1 VIRERGAPDTTHN
14 DDAETPP
21 AEPGGK
27 ESYHMKRYMTM
38 RTAAAV
44 LAIFVLAQALYAAPD
59 FAAMLKE
66 VDEMG
71 NFGSLDLS
79 VTYTVVDTKPNKPDS
94 VYQWSFFRR
103 DYRDQI
109 VMVFLKPEAQ
119 RGQGIL
125 KVEDDVFMWEPDVGW
140 THTSMSRNIE
150 NSNAKTSDF
159 RGSSLAKDYEVK
171 SAVESTL
178 GRYPVWVLTLKAR
191 TDEVSYDW
199 LRLYIRKD
207 KPIVLKQENYSVAD
221 SFERA
226 TLLRTILVPPKYVEV
241 AGKTIPV
248 ETRIVDE
255 VNKGSNTV
263 LSISQDPKTGKYLI
277 SAGKLPDSTFSKA
290 FLEQAHRR

>member
-1 VIRERGAPDTTHN
+1 MRRC
-14 DDAETPP
+14 
-21 AEPGGK
+21 
-27 ESYHMKRYMTM
+27 RTM

-44 LAIFVLAQALYAAPD
+44 LTLFMTAGSLHAAPD
-59 FAAMLKE
+59 FAAMLE
-66 VDEMG
+66 AVDEMG

-103 DYRDQI
+103 DFKDQI

-140 THTSMSRNIE
+140 THTSMSRDIE
-150 NSNAKTSDF
+150 SSNAKTSDF
-159 RGSSLAKDYEVK
+159 RGSSLAEEYEIT
-171 SAVESTL
+171 AATESTL
-178 GRYPVWVLTLKAR
+178 GRYPVWVLTLNAR

-207 KPIVLKQENYSVAD
+207 KPIILKQENYSVAD
-221 SFERA
+221 SFAQA

-255 VNKGSNTV
+255 VNKGNNTV
-263 LSISQDPKTGKYLI
+263 LSISQDPKSGRYLI

-290 FLEQAHRR
+290 FLEQANRR